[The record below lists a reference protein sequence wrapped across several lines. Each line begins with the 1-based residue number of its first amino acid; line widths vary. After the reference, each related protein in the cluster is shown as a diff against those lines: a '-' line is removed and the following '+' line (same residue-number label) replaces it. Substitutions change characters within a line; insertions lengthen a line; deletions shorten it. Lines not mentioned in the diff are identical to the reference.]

1 MARACRPCYIRHMSK
16 LLLALILVLAA
27 TPLLAQ
33 MEGFS
38 RQQIIKYTPKN
49 PFGRFADGRPKVPDT
64 LIDRLRRASSEMLWK
79 PLWDRDY
86 KFQWEGGWKINRPE
100 IKLIG
105 RAFTAEYMPVRPDV
119 NEVIE
124 ADAARQ
130 GLSGRTHTRVIEMLR
145 PGDVLVVDLFGK
157 IEEGSMTGDNLS
169 AAIYAATGNGFVI
182 DGAIRDLDGIRKQP
196 VPVYYREAHVK
207 PLRNV
212 MLTGINVPVQ
222 IGSVTVMPG
231 DLIVGDAEGITV
243 IPPHL
248 VEEVVREVLVTEL
261 HDQWTQE
268 KLATK
273 KYKAGDLYPNP
284 KDPALIKEYEDWLA
298 RKKKELGLE

>member
-1 MARACRPCYIRHMSK
+1 MKRFV
-16 LLLALILVLAA
+16 LILVLAV
-27 TPLLAQ
+27 TPLWAQ

-38 RQQIIKYTPKN
+38 RQQIVKYTPKN
-49 PFGRFADGRPKVPDT
+49 PYGRFADGRPNVPGD
-64 LIDRLRRASSEMLWK
+64 LIAKLSRASSEMLWK
-79 PLWDRDY
+79 PLWDRGY
-86 KFQWEGGWKINRPE
+86 QFQWEGRWRINRPE

-119 NEVIE
+119 EEVIE
-124 ADAARQ
+124 TDAVRE
-130 GLSGRTHTRVIEMLR
+130 GLSDRTHTRVIGMLQ

-157 IEEGSMTGDNLS
+157 IEGGSMTGDNLS
-169 AAIYAATGNGFVI
+169 AAIYAATGNGFVV
-182 DGAIRDLDGIRKQP
+182 DGGIRDLDGIRKQP
-196 VPVYYREAHVK
+196 VPIYYREAHVK

-222 IGSVTVMPG
+222 IGDVTVMPG

-248 VEEVVREVLVTEL
+248 VKDVVRETLLTEL
-261 HDQWTQE
+261 KDQWTQE
-268 KLATK
+268 MLATK
-273 KYKAGDLYPNP
+273 KYKADELYPAP

-298 RKKKELGLE
+298 RKKAELGLE

>member
-1 MARACRPCYIRHMSK
+1 MSK
-16 LLLALILVLAA
+16 FLLAAA
-27 TPLLAQ
+27 LTVAIAVVPLLAQ

-49 PFGRFADGRPKVPDT
+49 PFGRFADGRPNVPDT
-64 LIDRLRRASSEMLWK
+64 FIERLRRASSEMLWK
-79 PLWDRDY
+79 PLWDRNY
-86 KFQWEGGWKINRPE
+86 QFQWEGRWKINRPE

-119 NEVIE
+119 DEVIE

-130 GLSGRTHTRVIEMLR
+130 GLPDRSHTRVIGMLQ

-169 AAIYAATGNGFVI
+169 AAIYAATGNGFVV
-182 DGAIRDLDGIRKQP
+182 DGGIRDLDGIRNQP
-196 VPVYYREAHVK
+196 VPIYYRDTHVK

-222 IGSVTVMPG
+222 IGDVTVMPG

-248 VEEVVREVLVTEL
+248 VKDVAREVLLTDL
-261 HDQWTQE
+261 KDQWTQQ

-273 KYKAGDLYPNP
+273 RYKAADVYPNP
-284 KDPALIKEYEDWLA
+284 KDPVLIKEYEDWLA
-298 RKKKELGLE
+298 AKKKELGLE

>member
-1 MARACRPCYIRHMSK
+1 MSK
-16 LLLALILVLAA
+16 LLLILVFVVA
-27 TPLLAQ
+27 PLSAQ

-49 PFGRFADGRPKVPDT
+49 PYSRLADGRPNVPDD
-64 LIDRLRRASSEMLWK
+64 LINKLRRASSEMLWK
-79 PLWDRDY
+79 PLWDRNY
-86 KFQWEGGWKINRPE
+86 RFQWEGRWKINRPE

-119 NEVIE
+119 EEVIE
-124 ADAARQ
+124 TDAARE
-130 GLSGRTHTRVIEMLR
+130 GIPDRTHTRVIGMLQ

-169 AAIYAATGNGFVI
+169 AAIYAATGNGFVV
-182 DGAIRDLDGIRKQP
+182 DGGIRDLDGVRKQP
-196 VPVYYREAHVK
+196 VPIYYREAHVK

-222 IGSVTVMPG
+222 IGDVTVMPG

-248 VEEVVREVLVTEL
+248 VNDVVREVLLTEL
-261 HDQWTQE
+261 KDQWTQE

-273 KYKAGDLYPNP
+273 RYKAGELYPTP
-284 KDPALIKEYEDWLA
+284 KDPALIKEYKEWLA
-298 RKKKELGLE
+298 RKKTELGLE

>member
-1 MARACRPCYIRHMSK
+1 MSK
-16 LLLALILVLAA
+16 LLLVLIFVAAPLV
-27 TPLLAQ
+27 AQ

-49 PFGRFADGRPKVPDT
+49 PYGRFADGRPKVPDDV
-64 LIDRLRRASSEMLWK
+64 INKLRRASSEMLWK

-86 KFQWEGGWKINRPE
+86 RFQWEGRWKINRPE

-119 NEVIE
+119 EEVIE
-124 ADAARQ
+124 TDATRQ
-130 GLSGRTHTRVIEMLR
+130 GLSDRTHTRVIGMLQ

-169 AAIYAATGNGFVI
+169 AAIYAATGNGFVV
-182 DGAIRDLDGIRKQP
+182 DGGIRDLDGIRKQP
-196 VPVYYREAHVK
+196 VPIYYREAHVK

-222 IGSVTVMPG
+222 IGDVTVMPG

-248 VEEVVREVLVTEL
+248 VNDVVREVLLTEL
-261 HDQWTQE
+261 KDQWTQE
-268 KLATK
+268 KLATNE
-273 KYKAGDLYPNP
+273 YKAGDLYPTP
-284 KDPALIKEYEDWLA
+284 KTPELVREYEEWLA
-298 RKKKELGLE
+298 RKKTELGLE

>member
-1 MARACRPCYIRHMSK
+1 MSK
-16 LLLALILVLAA
+16 LALLLVFAAL
-27 TPLLAQ
+27 PLSAQ

-38 RQQIIKYTPKN
+38 RPQIIKYTPQN
-49 PFGRFADGRPKVPDT
+49 PFERFADGRPKVPDS
-64 LIDRLRRASSEMLWK
+64 LIGRLRRASSEMLWK

-86 KFQWEGGWKINRPE
+86 RFQWEGRWKINRPE

-119 NEVIE
+119 DEVIE

-130 GLSGRTHTRVIEMLR
+130 GLSDRTHTRVIGMLQ

-182 DGAIRDLDGIRKQP
+182 DGGIRDLDGIRKQP
-196 VPVYYREAHVK
+196 VPIYYREAHVK

-222 IGSVTVMPG
+222 IGNVTVMPG

-248 VEEVVREVLVTEL
+248 AEDVAREVLLTEL
-261 HDQWTQE
+261 KDQWTQE

-273 KYKAGDLYPNP
+273 KYKAGELYPAP
-284 KDPALIKEYEDWLA
+284 KDPALIKEYEQWLA
-298 RKKKELGLE
+298 GKKKQLGQE

>member
-1 MARACRPCYIRHMSK
+1 MHK
-16 LLLALILVLAA
+16 LVVMLAFLAV
-27 TPLLAQ
+27 PLWAQ

-49 PFGRFADGRPKVPDT
+49 RFSRFADGRPKIPDA
-64 LIDRLRRASSEMLWK
+64 LIGRLRRASSEMLWK

-86 KFQWEGGWKINRPE
+86 RFQWEGQWKINRPE

-124 ADAARQ
+124 TDAARQ
-130 GLSGRTHTRVIEMLR
+130 GLSDRTHTRVIGMLQ

-169 AAIYAATGNGFVI
+169 AAIFAATGNGFVI
-182 DGAIRDLDGIRKQP
+182 DGGIRDLDGIRKQP
-196 VPVYYREAHVK
+196 VPIYYREAHVK

-222 IGSVTVMPG
+222 IGNVTVMPG
-231 DLIVGDAEGITV
+231 DLIVGDTEGVTV

-248 VEEVVREVLVTEL
+248 VDDVSREVLLTEL
-261 HDQWTQE
+261 KDQWTQE

-273 KYKAGDLYPNP
+273 RYKAGDLYPDP
-284 KDPALIKEYEDWLA
+284 KDPVLIKEYEDWLA

>member
-1 MARACRPCYIRHMSK
+1 MSR
-16 LLLALILVLAA
+16 LLVVLALFAV
-27 TPLLAQ
+27 PLTAQ
-33 MEGFS
+33 IEGFS

-49 PFGRFADGRPKVPDT
+49 PYGRFADGRPKVPDDV
-64 LIDRLRRASSEMLWK
+64 IDKLRRASSEMLWK
-79 PLWDRDY
+79 PLWDRNY
-86 KFQWEGGWKINRPE
+86 RFQWEGRWKINRPE

-119 NEVIE
+119 EEVIE
-124 ADAARQ
+124 TDAAQQ
-130 GLSGRTHTRVIEMLR
+130 GLSDRTHTRVIGMLQ

-169 AAIYAATGNGFVI
+169 AAIYAATGNGFVV
-182 DGAIRDLDGIRKQP
+182 DGGIRDLDGIRKQP
-196 VPVYYREAHVK
+196 VPIYYREAHVK

-222 IGSVTVMPG
+222 IGDVTVMPG

-248 VEEVVREVLVTEL
+248 VNDVVREVLLTEL
-261 HDQWTQE
+261 KDQWTQE
-268 KLATK
+268 KLATNE
-273 KYKAGDLYPNP
+273 YKAGDLYPTP
-284 KDPALIKEYEDWLA
+284 KTPELVREYEEWLA
-298 RKKKELGLE
+298 RKKAELGLE

>member
-1 MARACRPCYIRHMSK
+1 MSK
-16 LLLALILVLAA
+16 LVLCLVFAA
-27 TPLLAQ
+27 APLLAQ

-38 RQQIIKYTPKN
+38 YQQVIKYTPKN
-49 PFGRFADGRPKVPDT
+49 PFERSADGRPKVPDT

-86 KFQWEGGWKINRPE
+86 RFQWEGGWRINRPE

-105 RAFTAEYMPVRPDV
+105 RAFTAEYMPIRPDV
-119 NEVIE
+119 SEVIE
-124 ADAARQ
+124 ADAARR
-130 GLSGRTHTRVIEMLR
+130 GLSDRTHTRVIEMLR

-182 DGAIRDLDGIRKQP
+182 DGGIRDLDGIKKQP

-231 DLIVGDAEGITV
+231 DLIVGDSEGISV

-248 VEEVVREVLVTEL
+248 ARDVVREVLLTEL
-261 HDQWTQE
+261 KDQWTQE

-273 KYKAGDLYPNP
+273 KYKAGQLYPNP
-284 KDPALIKEYEDWLA
+284 KDPALIQEYEQWLA
-298 RKKKELGLE
+298 RKKRELGLD

>member
-1 MARACRPCYIRHMSK
+1 
-16 LLLALILVLAA
+16 
-27 TPLLAQ
+27 
-33 MEGFS
+33 
-38 RQQIIKYTPKN
+38 
-49 PFGRFADGRPKVPDT
+49 
-64 LIDRLRRASSEMLWK
+64 MLWR

-86 KFQWEGGWKINRPE
+86 RFQWEGGWKINQPE

-105 RAFTAEYMPVRPDV
+105 HAFTAEYMPVRPDV

-130 GLSGRTHTRVIEMLR
+130 GLSDRTHTRVIEMLQ

-157 IEEGSMTGDNLS
+157 IEGGSMTGDNLS

-182 DGAIRDLDGIRKQP
+182 DGGIRDLDGIRKQP

-207 PLRNV
+207 LLRNV

-231 DLIVGDAEGITV
+231 DLIVGDAEGISV

-248 VEEVVREVLVTEL
+248 VEEVSREVLLTEL
-261 HDQWTQE
+261 KDQWTQE

-273 KYKAGDLYPNP
+273 QYKAGDLYPTP
-284 KDPALIKEYEDWLA
+284 KDPALIKDYEQWIE